1 MKILVLSSYIG
12 PRNTVRPEAELF
24 IAISKLGHEV
34 TIMTQAEASYA
45 KTCEQVGIKIIDNYP
60 SKKICLRTIRLV
72 HNELN
77 SGDYDICYAFDS
89 KTIPNAAFGSIGT
102 RAKLVSYRG
111 TTGGLYRH
119 DPSAYLT
126 HLHPKISAIV
136 CNSNAVQRDVKRRVW
151 RKNVR
156 VERIYKGH
164 KVEWYQTE
172 AALRS
177 EFNLKESDIVAICA
191 CNVRPSKGINVLLDS
206 LEGIQNRSFHLLLV
220 GNGYEAHQEKINN
233 SSMNE
238 RIHILGH
245 RTDVPQLMKMA
256 NFQIQPSIS
265 GEGLP
270 RAVIEAMAGG
280 SPSIVTRTGGSPEL
294 VENGKTGIVVD
305 AGNKKELNKAI
316 QHFLANPDSLARM
329 GDESIQRIDSHFNI
343 KHSAEQHITLFTK
356 LVS

>member
-1 MKILVLSSYIG
+1 MKILVLSPYDG
-12 PRNTVRPEAELF
+12 PLNTVRPEAELF
-24 IAISKLGHEV
+24 IAISKLGHSV
-34 TIMTQAEASYA
+34 TIMTQADAPYA
-45 KTCEQVGIKIIDNYP
+45 KICAEAGIKIIDNYP

-172 AALRS
+172 ATLRS

-191 CNVRPSKGINVLLDS
+191 CNVRPSKGISVLLNA
-206 LEGIQNRSFHLLLV
+206 LNTIQNENFHMLLV
-220 GNGYEAHQEKINN
+220 GNGYEAHKDEIA
-233 SSMNE
+233 SCSMKE
-238 RIHILGH
+238 RIHLLGH
-245 RTDVPQLMKMA
+245 RKDVPKLMKMA
-256 NFQIQPSIS
+256 DFQIQPSIS

-280 SPSIVTRTGGSPEL
+280 TPSIVTTTGGGPEL
-294 VENGKTGIVVD
+294 IKHASSGLIVK
-305 AGNKKELNKAI
+305 AGSDIEMSEAI
-316 QHFLANPDSLARM
+316 QSLINKPDSLSLM
-329 GDESIQRIDSHFNI
+329 GIESTRRINSNFNLNE
-343 KHSAEQHITLFTK
+343 SVTQHIKLFEQ
-356 LVS
+356 LI

>member
-45 KTCEQVGIKIIDNYP
+45 KTCEQAGIKIIDNYP
-60 SKKICLRTIRLV
+60 SKKICLRTIKLV
-72 HNELN
+72 HNELI

-102 RAKLVSYRG
+102 RAKVVSYRG

-136 CNSNAVQRDVKRRVW
+136 CNSNAVQEDVQRRVW
-151 RKNVR
+151 SKDVR

-191 CNVRPSKGINVLLDS
+191 CNVRPSKGIDVLLKA
-206 LEGIQNRSFHLLLV
+206 LNTIQNDNFHMLLV
-220 GNGYEAHQEKINN
+220 GNGYEVHKDEIE
-233 SSMNE
+233 SSPMRE
-238 RIHILGH
+238 RIHLLGH
-245 RTDVPQLMKMA
+245 RTDVPKLMKMA
-256 NFQIQPSIS
+256 DFQVQPSVS

-280 SPSIVTRTGGSPEL
+280 TPSIVTTTGGGPEL
-294 VENGKTGIVVD
+294 IKQDISGMIVE
-305 AGNKKELNKAI
+305 AGNVRELAKAI
-316 QHFLANPDSLARM
+316 QSFIDNPDYLSTM
-329 GDESIQRIDSHFNI
+329 GIESIQQINSKFNLDE
-343 KHSAEQHITLFTK
+343 SVRQHIVLFNK
-356 LVS
+356 LA

>member
-45 KTCEQVGIKIIDNYP
+45 KTCEQAGIKIIDNYP
-60 SKKICLRTIRLV
+60 SKKICLRTIKLV
-72 HNELN
+72 HNELI

-102 RAKLVSYRG
+102 RAKVVSYRG

-136 CNSNAVQRDVKRRVW
+136 CNSNAVQEDVQRRVW
-151 RKNVR
+151 SKDVR

-177 EFNLKESDIVAICA
+177 EFNLEESDIVAICA
-191 CNVRPSKGINVLLDS
+191 CNVRPSKGISVLLKA
-206 LEGIQNRSFHLLLV
+206 LNTIQHDNFHMLLV
-220 GNGYEAHQEKINN
+220 GNGYEVHKDEIE
-233 SSMNE
+233 SSPMKE
-238 RIHILGH
+238 HIHLLGH
-245 RTDVPQLMKMA
+245 RTDVPKLMKMA
-256 NFQIQPSIS
+256 DFQVQPSVS

-280 SPSIVTRTGGSPEL
+280 TPSIVTTTGGGPEL
-294 VENGKTGIVVD
+294 VENRISGYVVE
-305 AGNKKELNKAI
+305 AGNSEELRNAIGSMIKNFKA
-316 QHFLANPDSLARM
+316 M
-329 GDESIQRIDSHFNI
+329 GGSAKVRIDEHFNL
-343 KHSAEQHITLFTK
+343 KDSATQHIELF
-356 LVS
+356 LRLLP